1 MKDSTSHVVVLN
13 EKTAHDFLPAELH
26 KQGAVD
32 LAQLAELARDAINGS
47 EASLKAAG
55 DIADSNMLARLWNSG
70 KLAHHVLD
78 SIGHIRDISKVNL
91 GLSAICNDL
100 AADSLRYAKKID
112 ENHATTHKAL
122 NDVKRQTGELL
133 LHLRATRE
141 SSALEPLARAF
152 AEVDASSPD
161 AVQRWL
167 HVFSESMDTQY
178 RALQDNIKQL
188 AQKQEL
194 WTDGAARIQ
203 AELGR
208 LGSTLQTQGDI
219 AAHQL
224 DLLNAQINR
233 VAAHSQSLG
242 TNTRQSQEKMAS
254 GMEELH
260 VRLEKHKS
268 HSQSVLDAERKDREE
283 QHASILEALE
293 QKERAIT
300 GTIRRLNAHLLK
312 RLFWAVG
319 GLLALQLAVFV
330 FLSVKMGLWQ

>member
-1 MKDSTSHVVVLN
+1 MCHVVVLS
-13 EKTAHDFLPAELH
+13 EKTAQEFLPAELH
-26 KQGAVD
+26 KHGAVD
-32 LAQLAELARDAINGS
+32 LAQLADLARDAINGS

-55 DIADSNMLARLWNSG
+55 NIADSNMLARLWNSG
-70 KLAHHVLD
+70 KLAHHVID

-152 AEVDASSPD
+152 AEVDASSPE

-167 HVFSESMDTQY
+167 HVFSESMDLQY

-208 LGSTLQTQGDI
+208 LGSLLQTQGDI

-224 DLLNAQINR
+224 DLLRAQIGR
-233 VAAHSQSLG
+233 VSEHNQSLDA
-242 TNTRQSQEKMAS
+242 NMRQSHEKLAS
-254 GMEELH
+254 GITQLNA
-260 VRLEKHKS
+260 RLEKHKS
-268 HSQSVLDAERKDREE
+268 HFHSVLDAESVDRQQ
-283 QHASILEALE
+283 QHALMLETLE
-293 QKERAIT
+293 EKERAIS

-319 GLLALQLAVFV
+319 GLLALQLAGFL